1 MVPED
6 SPLVLNRRAMIGGA
20 GGLALIGLSPLTA
33 SAAPEDLRAAVE
45 ERFGDRSIEEARVT
59 LKAPPIAENGYSVPI
74 TVSVDSP
81 MTEQDHIKS
90 ICILS
95 ERNPRPNIA
104 DFQMSPRT
112 GRAEV
117 SARIRLGGTQTLL
130 AIAETNS
137 GALYSGTAEIVV
149 TLAACVVL

>member
-33 SAAPEDLRAAVE
+33 SAAPEDLRAAIE

-81 MTEQDHIKS
+81 
-90 ICILS
+90 
-95 ERNPRPNIA
+95 
-104 DFQMSPRT
+104 
-112 GRAEV
+112 
-117 SARIRLGGTQTLL
+117 
-130 AIAETNS
+130 
-137 GALYSGTAEIVV
+137 
-149 TLAACVVL
+149 